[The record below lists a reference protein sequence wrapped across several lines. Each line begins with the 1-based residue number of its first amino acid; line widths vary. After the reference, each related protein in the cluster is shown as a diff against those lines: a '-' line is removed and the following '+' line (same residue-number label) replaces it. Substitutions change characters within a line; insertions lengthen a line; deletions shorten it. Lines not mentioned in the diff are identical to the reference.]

1 MDIRFPTGWM
11 LRIHV
16 AAFLWNDDSGD
27 DLVKILVAWDDP
39 KESELL
45 QLYLGLGDNVVTVCS
60 SRDELR
66 AQSSQENWDIA
77 FLSQTFPSNVEE
89 GFASFMELQK
99 LLPDTPVVLGCR
111 QDEMIAL
118 PRFLKMGLRSY
129 VIRDERGDF
138 IFLVLSNLESTV
150 AAVQSERTSRLADVL
165 REEMDGVRKLQETI
179 IPRGIQSQKGYRTVA
194 KYEPSEVNIAGGRP
208 VVMAGGDY
216 YEVFPVDKRTLV
228 ALVGDA
234 SGHGLKACMS
244 IITMHTLIRMISQE
258 QYRDTAAF
266 VTEINKR
273 LSENVVVQ
281 SGGGFITLFYA
292 SIDTEEHIMKWT
304 SAGHQLALIHDRNT
318 NEVYPVGTNADG
330 GLPLGIAPEMGYET
344 ASIALPPM
352 CRILIYSDGLSD
364 ALAPAGGEYGMFGLH
379 GITETLQASK
389 DLSLEEAMERLFSAS
404 RTFTGGEGRHDDT
417 SLVLVERYT

>member
-1 MDIRFPTGWM
+1 M
-11 LRIHV
+11 
-16 AAFLWNDDSGD
+16 
-27 DLVKILVAWDDP
+27 KILVAWDDP

-45 QLYLGLGDNVVTVCS
+45 QLYLALGENQVTVCS
-60 SRDELR
+60 SREELR
-66 AQSSQENWDIA
+66 AQSSQETWDIV
-77 FLSQTFPSNVEE
+77 FLAQTFPTSAEE
-89 GFASFMELQK
+89 GFAAFMELHK
-99 LLPDTPVVLGCR
+99 LLPDTPIVIGCR
-111 QDEMIAL
+111 PEEMIAL
-118 PRFLKMGLRSY
+118 PRFLKVGLRSY

-138 IFLVLSNLESTV
+138 IFLVLSNLESTL
-150 AAVQSERTSRLADVL
+150 AGVQSERTSRLADVL

-179 IPRGIQSQKGYRTVA
+179 IPRGIQSQTGYRTVA
-194 KYEPSEVNIAGGRP
+194 KYEPSEVNVAGGRP

-216 YEVFPVDKRTLV
+216 YEVFPVDQKTLI

-244 IITMHTLIRMISQE
+244 IITMHTLIRMISTE
-258 QYRDTAAF
+258 RYKDTAAF

-292 SIDTEEHIMKWT
+292 SINTEKHIMDWT
-304 SAGHQLALIHDRNT
+304 SAGHQLALIHDRRN

-330 GLPLGIAPEMGYET
+330 GLPLGIAPDLTYDSS
-344 ASIALPPM
+344 SIELPSM
-352 CRILIYSDGLSD
+352 CRVLIYSDGLSD
-364 ALAPAGGEYGMFGLH
+364 ALAPGGGEYGMFGLR
-379 GITETLQASK
+379 GIVETLQSSK
-389 DLSLEEAMERLFSAS
+389 DLSLEDTMERLFTAS